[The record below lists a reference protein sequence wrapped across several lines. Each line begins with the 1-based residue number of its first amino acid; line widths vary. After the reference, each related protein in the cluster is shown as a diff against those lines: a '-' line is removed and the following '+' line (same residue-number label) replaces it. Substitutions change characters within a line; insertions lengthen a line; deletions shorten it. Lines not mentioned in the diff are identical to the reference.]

1 MMISSVPHPV
11 LAVRRPLLL
20 AASLLS
26 TLLVLDAA
34 PVAGQTPLRA
44 LDTGGLETRS
54 AALIFSGQ
62 EAGDLAVSAL
72 TLPLPGVEGKS
83 RVALIVD
90 LEGASL
96 LEKNE
101 GDTLITEVYAY
112 AFNGEGGLL
121 DTLTQAFRL
130 DLENHRE
137 QLLRSGIK
145 FLGHLD
151 LPPGRHTVRLLV
163 LNRQT
168 QRLALQI
175 LTVAVPDWSLEEVPT
190 LLTPFFPEAPERWLL
205 VEAAVEP
212 TAPPGLPFPLVVN
225 GRPEVPATRPLI
237 DASASTPLF
246 LLGHHLPRQLH
257 TQITTQQE
265 EEVAELGLGTL
276 ESISGGPAGLEM
288 LGAELNPTGL
298 DGRFLL
304 KIAYTVPGAKKKDEP
319 VEIATW
325 TPIIVLPKD
334 ILGADTLPVW
344 TELRSRAQSAMGGQS
359 GLSLEEL
366 AALRREKRDQ
376 ARLQQIYRD
385 ALRLVAANSR
395 DDGLQAIR
403 ALEAQAL
410 EKGSSKEMKR
420 LTQSQLGVA
429 QALADRQS
437 GHLLP
442 LIDVHEELYRSYH
455 QNRHFGLSTHSR
467 QMVMHLSET
476 YLKAADDT
484 PQAHSLVACALVS
497 LGGYLYEIGATP
509 SAQKAFEVALEY
521 DEHQEA
527 ALLSLAVIHES
538 FGHYDEAV
546 NALRRYQKVYPG
558 RPEARLRLAV
568 NLARLGAKRKAEPL
582 LRRSLQGD
590 NPEWVRVLAYQELA
604 RHLTAERQATAA
616 ITLLEEAIQEFPQY
630 QRLYLQLASVL
641 DRGGRPREARNILA
655 AMDPRAGRNLD
666 SPRLRYTH
674 MSRRPLLEARQRL
687 SKAADAELAA
697 LRDRLRTLATEGK

>member
-1 MMISSVPHPV
+1 MMICSVPHPV

-20 AASLLS
+20 AASILS
-26 TLLVLDAA
+26 TLLVLDAT

-72 TLPLPGVEGKS
+72 TLPLPGVGGKS
-83 RVALIVD
+83 RVALILD

-96 LEKNE
+96 LENND

-112 AFNGEGGLL
+112 AFDAEGGLL

-130 DLENHRE
+130 DLETHRE
-137 QLLRSGIK
+137 RLLRSGIK

-151 LPPGRHTVRLLV
+151 LPPGLQSVRLLV

-175 LTVAVPDWSLEEVPT
+175 LTLNVPDWSLEESPT

-205 VEAAVEP
+205 VEAAAEP
-212 TAPPGLPFPLVVN
+212 TASPGLPFPLVVD
-225 GRPEVPATRPLI
+225 GRPEVPATRPLV
-237 DASASTPLF
+237 DGSASTPLF
-246 LLGHHLPRQLH
+246 LLGRNLPRQLH

-265 EEVAELGLGTL
+265 EDVLELGLGTL
-276 ESISGGPAGLEM
+276 ESIAGGPAGLEM

-298 DGRFLL
+298 DGRYLL
-304 KIAYTVPGAKKKDEP
+304 KIAYTVPSAKKKEEP
-319 VEIATW
+319 VEVATW
-325 TPIIVLPKD
+325 TPIIVLPQD

-344 TELRSRAQSAMGGQS
+344 TELRSRAQSAMGGQP

-403 ALEAQAL
+403 TLEAQAL

-467 QMVMHLSET
+467 QMVMQLSET
-476 YLKAADDT
+476 YLRADGT
-484 PQAHSLVACALVS
+484 PQARSLVACALVS

-538 FGHYDEAV
+538 FGHYDAAV
-546 NALRRYQKVYPG
+546 DALRRYQKVYPG
-558 RPEARLRLAV
+558 QPEARLRLAI
-568 NLARLGAKRKAEPL
+568 NLGRMGSRRKAEPL
-582 LRRSLQGD
+582 LRRSLLGD

-604 RHLTAERQATAA
+604 RQLIAERQATAA
-616 ITLLEEAIQEFPQY
+616 IALLQEAIQEFPEY

-641 DRGGRPREARNILA
+641 DRGGRPREARDVLA

-674 MSRRPLLEARQRL
+674 MSRRPLLEARQHL
-687 SKAADAELAA
+687 SQAADRELAA
-697 LRDRLRTLATEGK
+697 LRDHLSALATEGK